1 MSTDKVNIQI
11 DSSFDAK
18 GFKAAESA
26 TTKLNRTIKN
36 LAGTL
41 GIAYG
46 TQAVVAFGKTAV
58 KEFVDSQKA
67 ALQLSNTVNNLG
79 LSFANADIDK
89 FINNLSLSSG
99 VIDNQLFPAM
109 QKLLQVTGSVKMSQ
123 DLLRQSLDFSKGSNT
138 DLATV
143 VSDIT
148 NAYVGNNRGLK
159 KYALGLSAA
168 ELKTASFDKVL
179 AAFQKNFTGA
189 LQANLS
195 TTAGKF
201 DLLSNSVRIAT
212 ENIGGG
218 LVDAFTNLS
227 GGGSVSEAT
236 NLIITFSKA
245 VAAMERGAGSAIGVL
260 PTMLEKIKAAG
271 KSFFYGFAGKQF
283 LQNIPTAPVD
293 KAAISEKEKARLA
306 AKAEADAEKRRK
318 ELYAQTLKNQKALTA
333 EQKKQAALKKDAGIF
348 DMQQIELVAALK
360 GKLSDEDRKRVQLQL
375 DLINGNVTA
384 ADALTKQILMA
395 QDATGNLYKYFQSIG
410 DEKIKNPFAFLD
422 TWILDFQTK
431 LNALKTPDLSVASSI
446 VYPANINTGSNNYGG
461 LSGAG
466 QSGGGGAPTD
476 NVIPMVIPQT
486 NVSAIP
492 NINTG
497 QGNYGGLGGAG
508 QSGGGGAT
516 VVVQIDG
523 KTIATALQGQSLS
536 GTPSSVDRR
545 SGMFG
550 SQYS

>member
-1 MSTDKVNIQI
+1 MAQTERVGIYL
-11 DSSFDAK
+11 DSKADLK
-18 GFKAAESA
+18 GFKQIETA
-26 TTKLNRTIKN
+26 TQKLAKNVKN
-36 LAGTL
+36 LAGAF

-46 TQAVVAFGKTAV
+46 TDAIISFGKKAV
-58 KEFVDSQKA
+58 KEFTDSQKA

-89 FINNLSLSSG
+89 FITNLSLSSG
-99 VIDNQLFPAM
+99 VIDDQLFPAM

-123 DLLRQSLDFSKGSNT
+123 DLLRQSIDFSKGSNT

-159 KYALGLSAA
+159 KYALGISAA

-283 LQNIPTAPVD
+283 LQNIPTAPAD
-293 KAAISEKEKARLA
+293 KTDISKKQKDKLA
-306 AKAEADAEKRRK
+306 AKAEADAQKRRK

-333 EQKKQAALKKDAGIF
+333 EQKKQAILKKAGTIF
-348 DMQQIELVAALK
+348 DLDQIQLIAALK
-360 GKLSDEDRKRVQLQL
+360 GQLSEDERKRAELQL
-375 DLINGNVTA
+375 
-384 ADALTKQILMA
+384 ALL
-395 QDATGNLYKYFQSIG
+395 TGNTTEAQKLTYEIAKAQGLGKDLAGYLASLP
-410 DEKIKNPFAFLD
+410 DAKNPFTSWAAYLD
-422 TWILDFQTK
+422 MLQQK
-431 LNALKTPDLSVASSI
+431 VQQVANA
-446 VYPANINTGSNNYGG
+446 
-461 LSGAG
+461 
-466 QSGGGGAPTD
+466 GGGA
-476 NVIPMVIPQT
+476 VIVGTSSTPSSTVST
-486 NVSAIP
+486 NTVPSYTGTPFGQAGSFVDTIGTPFGQAGSSAASALGTP
-492 NINTG
+492 FG
-497 QGNYGGLGGAG
+497 QAG
-508 QSGGGGAT
+508 SI
-516 VVVQIDG
+516 VVQIDG
-523 KTIATALQGQSLS
+523 KTIATATQSQSLS
-536 GTPSSVDRR
+536 GVPSNVSRIN
-545 SGMFG
+545 G
-550 SQYS
+550 SFTG